1 MDPTYTA
8 AESPALWENFCAI
21 PFITHGKC
29 LNVVSEIEQL
39 YLETQ
44 MMEEL
49 SVRLG
54 TDIQRT
60 TAAVAETAGAI
71 EAIKSLKDGKESEVL
86 VQLGMGAMLRAN
98 LSSVESIPLDVGAGV
113 VIEKSPDAAINH
125 LEARIKEMRVSLEEM
140 VAKREQALMGL
151 EQRRRR
157 LEDMAKSA
165 QPAPNN

>member
-1 MDPTYTA
+1 M
-8 AESPALWENFCAI
+8 
-21 PFITHGKC
+21 
-29 LNVVSEIEQL
+29 SEIEQL

-54 TDIQRT
+54 ADIQRT
-60 TAAVAETAGAI
+60 SAAVAEAAGAI
-71 EAIKSLKDGKESEVL
+71 EAIKSLKAGKESEVL
-86 VQLGMGAMLRAN
+86 IQLGMGAMLRAN
-98 LSSVESIPLDVGAGV
+98 LSSLKSIPLDMGAGV
-113 VIEKSPDAAINH
+113 VIEKSPDAAINY

-140 VAKREQALMGL
+140 AARREQTLMNL

>member
-1 MDPTYTA
+1 MFWTIVL
-8 AESPALWENFCAI
+8 SGVQNLCAT
-21 PFITHGKC
+21 PFITHSRC
-29 LNVVSEIEQL
+29 PNTVSDIEQL

-54 TDIQRT
+54 ADIQRT
-60 TAAVAETAGAI
+60 TAAVAETVGAI

-86 VQLGMGAMLRAN
+86 IQLGMGAMLRAN
-98 LSSVESIPLDVGAGV
+98 LPSVESIPLDMGAGV
-113 VIEKSPDAAINH
+113 VIEKSPDAAINY
-125 LEARIKEMRVSLEEM
+125 LESRIKEMRVSLEEM
-140 VAKREQALMGL
+140 AAKREQTLMGL

-165 QPAPNN
+165 QPAPSN